1 MSSQTLKMSLM
12 TAMVVAVCIVD
23 SVTIAY
29 DGSVMGS
36 VNVMTSYST
45 YFHLTTATT
54 AVNSTATYLGAI
66 LISPVAGW
74 FIDRRGRKLG
84 ILISALVNIIG
95 AVISGAAQ
103 NIGMFIA
110 GRMIIGLSLGLAQT
124 AASSYVSETTAPRVR
139 PFALGMYFT
148 CWALGSFLAAG
159 ICYGVSTSREP
170 QTTSWT
176 RLLSKHYNRPKLWTH
191 RTGPGEFQCS
201 SKVSLLSWFSS

>member
-1 MSSQTLKMSLM
+1 MFGITAQTLRMSAM
-12 TAMVVAVCIVD
+12 TAMVITVCIVD

-36 VNVMTSYST
+36 VNVMTSYGK
-45 YFHLTTATT
+45 YFHLTTATI

-74 FIDRRGRKLG
+74 FVDWRGRKPG
-84 ILISALVNIIG
+84 IYVSALFNILG
-95 AVISGAAQ
+95 AVISGSAQ

-110 GRMIIGLSLGLAQT
+110 GRMIIGLGMGLAQT
-124 AASSYVSETTAPRVR
+124 AAGSYVSETTAPRVR

-159 ICYGVSTSREP
+159 ICYGVSRLPSR
-170 QTTSWT
+170 
-176 RLLSKHYNRPKLWTH
+176 RR
-191 RTGPGEFQCS
+191 RI
-201 SKVSLLSWFSS
+201 